1 MFAIPQMIKPWKL
14 LSVKDVSPS
23 KWFPI
28 EERTYELP
36 NGKIIDDFSVTTLA
50 DVSMIVPI
58 TTDKKVVM
66 VRQFKPGVGD
76 LFIQFPAGRLES
88 HHESM
93 EQLAL
98 HELEEESGIRAQE
111 TQLHYVGK
119 MNGFSTKATEVVYVY
134 VAEQCEFNSSQH
146 LDNTE
151 EIEILT
157 YTPSEIESLIIDG
170 TIWAA
175 DAIAAWELTKKKY
188 PQLV

>member
-1 MFAIPQMIKPWKL
+1 MSLKPWKL
-14 LSVKDVSPS
+14 LSVIDVSPS

-28 EERTYELP
+28 EKRTYELP
-36 NGKIIDDFSVTTLA
+36 NGKIIDDFTVTTLA

-58 TTDKKVVM
+58 TPDKNVVM

-88 HHESM
+88 HHASM

-98 HELEEESGIRAQE
+98 HELEEEVGIRVQVS
-111 TQLHYVGK
+111 QLHYVGK

-146 LDNTE
+146 LDSTE

-157 YTPSEIESLIIDG
+157 YSPAEIDALIMDG

-188 PQLV
+188 PQLL

>member
-1 MFAIPQMIKPWKL
+1 MSLKPWKL

-36 NGKIIDDFSVTTLA
+36 NGKIIDDFTVTTLA

-66 VRQFKPGVGD
+66 VRQFKPGVND
-76 LFIQFPAGRLES
+76 LFIQFPAGRLEA
-88 HHESM
+88 HHVSM

-98 HELEEESGIRAQE
+98 HELEEEVGIRSQASL
-111 TQLHYVGK
+111 LHYVGK
-119 MNGFSTKATEVVYVY
+119 MNGFSTKATEIVYVY
-134 VAEQCEFNSSQH
+134 VAEGCSFNSAQH
-146 LDNTE
+146 LDTTE
-151 EIEILT
+151 QIEILT
-157 YTPSEIESLIIDG
+157 YSPEEIDSLILEG

-175 DAIAAWELTKKKY
+175 DAIAAWELSKKKF
-188 PQLV
+188 PQLL